1 MTIHHPHIMEIVLLR
16 CFTPLPAFA
25 LVTALSISSPLAHAS
40 DALAAKN
47 SCTACHAKDQKL
59 VGPAFKE
66 IAKKYAGDTGATDK
80 LIAKVK
86 KGGAGVWGSVPM
98 PPNAQVPD
106 ADVKALV
113 TWILKMK

>member
-1 MTIHHPHIMEIVLLR
+1 MSHSFISPTAI
-16 CFTPLPAFA
+16 A
-25 LVTALSISSPLAHAS
+25 LASVLSIASPMAIAS
-40 DALAAKN
+40 EALAAKD

-66 IAKKYAGDTGATDK
+66 IAKKYAGDSDASEK

-86 KGGAGVWGSVPM
+86 KGGSGVWGSVPM
-98 PPNAQVPD
+98 PPNAQVSD